1 MKSSRLTQESRAFH
15 PASVAL
21 GADADRLAPDQVRRV
36 LEASAGVVRMSQSRP
51 LFMGILMGSVALH
64 LCTLLILDLLE
75 RAPPI
80 KPDTALEIPI
90 ELVSDADAKKGEKG
104 NKAETGGKEGVKG
117 AQGLAGQPGQK
128 TEDKAEDKP
137 ESEPKATPAE
147 QSEIKP
153 PSQAAAKPPQA
164 PEKTAEAKPPAS
176 EPKPPEPAKPE
187 PAPKAAATQ
196 VEPPKPVATQPEPPK
211 PVMAQTEP
219 PKPAPPPPQPVA
231 APTAPPAPPPQSA
244 TAQAP
249 PAAMAALQPQPP
261 RSASAPSPFGLMSDS
276 FQAVAVPTPSADGD
290 EDMSYK
296 TIVFGMMELAKQFPD
311 DARAR
316 GAHGTARI
324 QFELNDDGT
333 VKNVSLLQSSGDAS
347 LDVESLAVVERA
359 APYPKPPP
367 GAQKAFAAV
376 IEFDNDEAPAASGQ
390 SAPSTSAQSA
400 SRAPAQSVA
409 TTSAQPAPA
418 APTES
423 AR

>member
-1 MKSSRLTQESRAFH
+1 M
-15 PASVAL
+15 AL
-21 GADADRLAPDQVRRV
+21 GADADRLAPDPVRRV
-36 LEASAGVVRMSQSRP
+36 LEASAGVVRMAQSRP
-51 LFMGILMGSVALH
+51 LFVGILIGSMALH

-104 NKAETGGKEGVKG
+104 DKGETGGKEGAKG

-128 TEDKAEDKP
+128 TENKAEAKP
-137 ESEPKATPAE
+137 DSKPQATPAA

-153 PSQAAAKPPQA
+153 PSQAAAKLPQA
-164 PEKTAEAKPPAS
+164 PEKTMEARPRAS
-176 EPKPPEPAKPE
+176 EPKATEPAKPE
-187 PAPKAAATQ
+187 PAPKPAASQ

-211 PVMAQTEP
+211 PELAKSAVAQTEP
-219 PKPAPPPPQPVA
+219 PKPAPLPRPVA
-231 APTAPPAPPPQSA
+231 AQAAVPVPTPQPTAV
-244 TAQAP
+244 QAP
-249 PAAMAALQPQPP
+249 PVEMAALQPQPP
-261 RSASAPSPFGLMSDS
+261 RPASAPSPFGMMSDP
-276 FQAVAVPTPSADGD
+276 FQAVAVPTPSDDGD

-311 DARAR
+311 DARTR

-333 VKNVSLLQSSGDAS
+333 VKNVTLLQSSGDAS

-376 IEFDNDEAPAASGQ
+376 IEFDNDAPAASGQ

-400 SRAPAQSVA
+400 PRAPAQSVA
-409 TTSAQPAPA
+409 TTSAQSAPA
-418 APTES
+418 VSTES